1 MTQRSSLDL
10 QPRFRASG
18 KGFLDTVVH
27 IYPHLIASKETDP
40 GPTLQSRSDT
50 DPFTHSSALL

>member
-10 QPRFRASG
+10 QSRFKASG

-27 IYPHLIASKETDP
+27 IYPNFIASKETGP
-40 GPTLQSRSDT
+40 GLTLQSRSDI